1 MFDVFVFTSGVILI
15 TIGSILL
22 YSFLI
27 KPHKRNALTFKGI
40 LFLGPIPII
49 FNNENKNI
57 NLLSMIF
64 SISLITIFLVLFFF
78 FFIFLNYNISL

>member
-1 MFDVFVFTSGVILI
+1 MTIFDVFVFISGIILI
-15 TIGSILL
+15 TIGSFLL

-27 KPHKRNALTFKGI
+27 KPHKQNGLTFKGI

-57 NLLSMIF
+57 NLLSTIF
-64 SISLITIFLVLFFF
+64 LISLIAIFFGLFFF
-78 FFIFLNYNISL
+78 YFFKLY

>member
-27 KPHKRNALTFKGI
+27 KPHKQNGLTFKGI

-49 FNNENKNI
+49 FNSENKNI
-57 NLLSMIF
+57 NLLSTILL
-64 SISLITIFLVLFFF
+64 ISLIAIFFFGLFF
-78 FFIFLNYNISL
+78 FFIFLNYIN

>member
-15 TIGSILL
+15 AIGSILL

-27 KPHKRNALTFKGI
+27 KPHKQNGLTFKGI

-57 NLLSMIF
+57 NLLSMMF
-64 SISLITIFLVLFFF
+64 LISLIIAIFFGLF
-78 FFIFLNYNISL
+78 FFIFLNNISL

>member
-1 MFDVFVFTSGVILI
+1 MSMFDVFVFTSGVILI
-15 TIGSILL
+15 AIGSLLL

-27 KPHKRNALTFKGI
+27 KSPKQNSLTFKGI

-57 NLLSMIF
+57 NLLFTISV
-64 SISLITIFLVLFFF
+64 ISLIAIFFILFL
-78 FFIFLNYNISL
+78 FIFLNYISI